1 VVCGVQVARTAQP
14 AGAYTWLVTFR
25 ALVGHV
31 NLLHVDYST
40 LYGSNARAV
49 VTEVVAGSNKTLT
62 GTNPRLTVY
71 EKVAGQPSYTAQYT
85 VDTPGKYLTRV
96 SQLLPGGL
104 SAQVPSPLPT
114 FSSHAHCIISCGLF
128 LLVVCAPVS
137 VSTTTTSFCTAPRC
151 LSAWTPR

>member
-1 VVCGVQVARTAQP
+1 MGWVHCGVVCGLQVARTAQP

-104 SAQVPSPLPT
+104 SAQVPSPVPT
-114 FSSHAHCIISCGLF
+114 PLSHAHSCLYPAPC
-128 LLVVCAPVS
+128 VMCAPV
-137 VSTTTTSFCTAPRC
+137 
-151 LSAWTPR
+151 

>member
-1 VVCGVQVARTAQP
+1 VHCGVVCGLQVARTAQP

-40 LYGSNARAV
+40 LYGSNAKAV
-49 VTEVVAGSNKTLT
+49 VSEVVAGSNKTLT
-62 GTNPRLTVY
+62 GTNPRLTMY

-104 SAQVPSPLPT
+104 SAQVPSPVPT
-114 FSSHAHCIISCGLF
+114 PSSHAHCVVSNCLYPAPC
-128 LLVVCAPVS
+128 VVCAPM
-137 VSTTTTSFCTAPRC
+137 
-151 LSAWTPR
+151 